1 MIRPLRFSL
10 IATFALACLASTPL
24 RADYLAGVTY
34 YGNQLIRIDATT
46 GVGSLVGDLSTSMSA
61 FGLAQRGGNL
71 YTFDSNTDLIR
82 QINPMTGT
90 TVTSINVG
98 LGPVLGQGG
107 LAFGSDGIGY
117 LSSALN
123 PTSFA
128 PENDL
133 YRFDITTGKSS
144 LVGFSGTA
152 LAGLAFLNNTLYG
165 IGKTNDT
172 LYTVNTTTGAT
183 TTVGFLGAMAGSPFQ
198 SLSASPNGQ
207 LYGTFD
213 DRLFSIN
220 AITGAATAVDPN
232 PANDSGFS
240 SISGLTYV
248 VTPAAVPE
256 PASMI
261 LLGVG
266 LSAAL
271 LVRRGPRQPKLSV

>member
-1 MIRPLRFSL
+1 MRRPLRFGL
-10 IATFALACLASTPL
+10 AATIALVCLASTPL

-34 YGNQLIRIDATT
+34 YGNQLIHIDATT
-46 GVGSLVGDLSTSMSA
+46 GVGSLVGNLDTSMSA
-61 FGLAQRGGNL
+61 FGLAQRGGSL
-71 YTFDSNTDLIR
+71 YTFDSTTDLIR

-107 LAFGSDGIGY
+107 LAFGSDGTGF

-123 PTSFA
+123 PTTLA

-133 YRFDITTGKSS
+133 YRFDIATGKSS
-144 LVGFSGTA
+144 LVGFSGAA
-152 LAGLAFLNNTLYG
+152 LSGLAFLNGTLYG
-165 IGKTNDT
+165 VGKTTDT
-172 LYTVNTTTGAT
+172 LYTVNTSTGAT
-183 TTVGFLGAMAGSPFQ
+183 TAVGFLGAMAGSPIQ
-198 SLSASPNGQ
+198 SLSAGPNGQ

-220 AITGAATAVDPN
+220 ATTGAATAVDPN
-232 PANDSGFS
+232 PANDAGFS

-248 VTPAAVPE
+248 TTASAVPE
-256 PASMI
+256 PASVI

-266 LSAAL
+266 LSAGL
-271 LVRRGPRQPKLSV
+271 LIQRKSRRSNRSV